1 LPTANRNFDIW
12 KKDGW
17 DSVALERIDD
27 ATQEGRGAEVG
38 AIILG
43 EGTAA
48 VCLLTEHMMVVRQRI
63 DVPVPRKRKG
73 QSGVHEKVR
82 LAPDVPWL
90 ASNCLLTDDLSHPR
104 RQWIASSRRAFRPS
118 CGICRSRRS
127 RRSSSPRLASREMRC
142 VDRATL
148 AFSLL

>member
-1 LPTANRNFDIW
+1 MTRENQHVKMGAFHTLDLEGAHLRPILRSRSAARELTGRWPRSPANRDFDIW

-82 LAPDVPWL
+82 
-90 ASNCLLTDDLSHPR
+90 TH
-104 RQWIASSRRAFRPS
+104 SSRS
-118 CGICRSRRS
+118 
-127 RRSSSPRLASREMRC
+127 
-142 VDRATL
+142 
-148 AFSLL
+148 

>member
-1 LPTANRNFDIW
+1 MEGGFLRTQANRDFDIW

-17 DSVALERIDD
+17 DSVALERIDE

-38 AIILG
+38 ALILG

-63 DVPVPRKRKG
+63 DMPVPRKRKG

-82 LAPDVPWL
+82 PDPAAGNAHL
-90 ASNCLLTDDLSHPR
+90 PADECPDLC
-104 RQWIASSRRAFRPS
+104 PS
-118 CGICRSRRS
+118 F
-127 RRSSSPRLASREMRC
+127 RLAGNGPLLPGVFPGCPPASAIHDTQG
-142 VDRATL
+142 DRRRL
-148 AFSLL
+148 ARLHA